1 MLVKKRLMSKGWLEM
16 TDKPETE
23 RKTVRTRTGNR
34 TPKAK
39 VTAPSNEEV
48 KVTEPQKTTP
58 TEEVETVVLKEETP
72 AVQITQSDIAA
83 AISASSENDE
93 QVRYGNSGYKIG
105 NDPKSMVKLTNEK
118 LTYYPLHIWARNPG
132 TLENYG
138 HLAAMRM
145 LDGSAS
151 EKDLEV
157 LDFAEQNKVNEDR
170 HFFSF
175 FAQPEGDWDDH
186 LRVGER
192 KVRSN
197 TYNFRTKAT
206 GGELANNEDQL
217 LTVLCRRLEMGLPL
231 LVRLWHTGIV
241 FAIAPVEKG
250 ERVAMVDK
258 LNNAHLETLRRTNGI
273 IHGTST
279 YYANRIIIESF
290 MKLVRDSN
298 IEKSLHKDITTMLD
312 HRDIQIMAWALMAAS
327 YQRGYNFVETC
338 GNLKP
343 KVDAEG
349 KPVLTPSGEQQKTI
363 CSHNESSIIDLSL
376 IVQIDNSKYTDWQR
390 DFISQ
395 PLSDTKKYTREDIE
409 KYQRMGKMHE
419 TDCVEIVD
427 GVSVLIKAPT
437 ADKHLTIG
445 EDWIAAVEESVEGAI
460 LSNADDTTRGEM
472 IQRQIEQTA
481 MLDVAH
487 WVIGF
492 NIDGEEIISPTGV
505 KKSFRML
512 SNNEQLRDKLYVK
525 IREHLAKRMAAVV
538 AVPTKK
544 CEGCGGLSNVIA
556 NNGTMIYT
564 PIDMVSRF
572 FTLTARNP

>member
-1 MLVKKRLMSKGWLEM
+1 M
-16 TDKPETE
+16 TDKTETLK
-23 RKTVRTRTGNR
+23 KTVRTRTNSSAKTAQSTTPR
-34 TPKAK
+34 TTRATPKAK
-39 VTAPSNEEV
+39 DKPKVEEN
-48 KVTEPQKTTP
+48 TQPEQPEP
-58 TEEVETVVLKEETP
+58 TEEVETVILKEETP
-72 AVQITQSDIAA
+72 TVRVSQSDIAA
-83 AISASSENDE
+83 AISASNEGED
-93 QVRYGNSGYKIG
+93 QVRYGNSDYKIA
-105 NDPKSMVKLTNEK
+105 NDPKSMVKLTDEK
-118 LTYYPLHIWARNPG
+118 LNYYPLHVWARNPS

-138 HLAAMRM
+138 QLAAMRM

-151 EKDLEV
+151 EKDYEV

-170 HFFSF
+170 FFFSF
-175 FAQPEGDWDDH
+175 YAQPGSDWDDN

-197 TYNFRTKAT
+197 TYNFRTKAK
-206 GGELANNEDQL
+206 GGELANNDDQL

-231 LVRLWHTGIV
+231 LVRLWHSGIV

-250 ERVAMVDK
+250 KRVAMVDK

-290 MKLVRDSN
+290 MELVRDSN
-298 IEKSLHKDITTMLD
+298 IEKSLHKDVTTLID
-312 HRDIQIMAWALMAAS
+312 HRDIQIMAWALMASS

-349 KPVLTPSGEQQKTI
+349 APVLTPGGEQQKTI

-376 IVQIDNSKYTDWQR
+376 LVQIDNSKFTDWQR
-390 DFISQ
+390 EFISQ

-409 KYQRMGKMHE
+409 KYQRLGKMHE

-437 ADKHLTIG
+437 ADKHLIIG
-445 EDWIAAVEESVEGAI
+445 EDWINAVEESVEGMI

-487 WVIGF
+487 WVVGF
-492 NIDGEEIISPTGV
+492 NIDGEEILTTEGV
-505 KKSFRML
+505 KSSFRML
-512 SNNEQLRDKLYVK
+512 SNNEELRDKVYMK
-525 IREHLAKRMAAVV
+525 IRENLAKRIAAVV

-544 CEGCGGLSNVIA
+544 CSGCGEFSHIVH